1 MHKVIIL
8 SLPIRIISF
17 YFADIEFW
25 KGLQSRESSSSG
37 IIKDI
42 YDGIEYRQHSKPG
55 GFLCKHQNPA
65 NISFLLNTDGVA
77 LFKSSSTNIWPVF
90 LAINELPPFMR

>member
-1 MHKVIIL
+1 M
-8 SLPIRIISF
+8 RIVTTF
-17 YFADIEFW
+17 CTVPKLYFADVDFW

-37 IIKDI
+37 IKDI
-42 YDGIEYRQHSKPG
+42 YDGLEYRQHCKRG
-55 GFLCKHQNPA
+55 GFLCKFQNPA

-77 LFKSSSTNIWPVF
+77 LFRSSSTDIWPVF